1 MLIQMLIRRLRRF
14 IAEAFSGMIKNG
26 LMTVASIVVVTSCL
40 LMLGIFLLVTINVNN
55 ISNEIADSCQVKA
68 IVTDE
73 AQADKAKLDKIES
86 EIKKIK
92 YTKDVTYENGV
103 KYFSDIKDS
112 MSPEDRKPLEGLP
125 EDLLNDAF
133 NVSVD
138 DISHTDKIAELISK
152 IDGVKEVQ
160 NGRDVIT
167 LINTIR
173 NMVHNVSFW
182 IILVFMIISIF
193 IISNTIKLTVHN
205 RRKEINIMKY
215 VGATDSYIR
224 WPFIIEGIMVGIISA
239 LIAYGVT
246 TSAYNALYGA
256 AVTEGSIVKFLEL
269 MEFGEIWKIF
279 ALSYL
284 GLGAVIGA
292 VGSALSVRKYLKV

>member
-1 MLIQMLIRRLRRF
+1 MLIRRLRRF

-26 LMTVASIVVVTSCL
+26 LMTIASMIVVTSCL
-40 LMLGIFLLVTINVNN
+40 LMLGIFLLVTVNVNN
-55 ISNEIADSCQVKA
+55 ISNEIADACQVKA

-73 AQADKAKLDKIES
+73 AQADKEWLDRIES
-86 EIKKIK
+86 AIKEIK

-112 MSPEDRKPLEGLP
+112 MSPEDRKPFEGLP

-138 DISHTDKIAELISK
+138 DISHTEEIAKLISK

-160 NGRDVIT
+160 NGQDVIT

-193 IISNTIKLTVHN
+193 IISNTIKITVHN

-215 VGATDSYIR
+215 VGATDAYIR
-224 WPFIIEGIMVGIISA
+224 WPFIIEGIMVGILSA
-239 LIAYGVT
+239 LIAFGITY
-246 TSAYNALYGA
+246 SAYNALYGA
-256 AVTEGSIVKFLEL
+256 AVKDNSIVKFLEL
-269 MEFGEIWKIF
+269 LEFKKIWKIF
-279 ALSYL
+279 ALSYA

-292 VGSALSVRKYLKV
+292 VGSAFSVRKYLKV